1 MKPFAFRLSPFAFA
15 AALLAAA
22 TGCTHTAYVDPKT
35 GAKFSRTSVGTTQS
49 IGAIRVTSGADGVRS
64 LTVEGYTNEQAQ
76 IAGAVV
82 EAAIKAR
89 LP

>member
-1 MKPFAFRLSPFAFA
+1 MKTRLL
-15 AALLAAA
+15 LLAACA
-22 TGCTHTAYVDPKT
+22 LGASACTHTAYVDPTT
-35 GAKFSRTSVGTTQS
+35 GAKFTRTSIGTTQS
-49 IGAIRVTSGADGVRS
+49 IGAIRVEADGAKRS
-64 LTVEGYTNEQAQ
+64 LHVEGYTNEQAQ

>member
-1 MKPFAFRLSPFAFA
+1 MKIRRPLFPSAFLLSGV
-15 AALLAAA
+15 L
-22 TGCTHTAYVDPKT
+22 TGCTVTTYSDPS
-35 GAKFSRTSVGTTQS
+35 GAKFTRASLGTTQS
-49 IGAIRVTSGADGVRS
+49 IGAIRVEAAGDKKV

-76 IAGAVV
+76 VAGAVV

>member
-1 MKPFAFRLSPFAFA
+1 MKRLVF
-15 AALLAAA
+15 LLSSFCLSLVF
-22 TGCTHTAYVDPKT
+22 TGCTHTAYVDPTT
-35 GAKFSRTSVGTTQS
+35 GAKFTRTSIGTTQS
-49 IGAIRVTSGADGVRS
+49 IGAIRVEADASGRKS